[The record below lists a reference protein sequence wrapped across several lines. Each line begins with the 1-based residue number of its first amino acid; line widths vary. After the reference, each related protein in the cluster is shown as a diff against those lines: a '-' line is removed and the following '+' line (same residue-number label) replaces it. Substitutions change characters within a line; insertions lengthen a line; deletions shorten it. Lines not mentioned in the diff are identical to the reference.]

1 MREIIMTG
9 KTVEEATELACAELG
24 LTREEVSIEI
34 LEMPQKKL
42 FKTVPAKV
50 KATAD
55 SVDIKEATQTE
66 QPIAKEIK
74 QEKVAQVNP
83 APTALPVSGENA
95 DKAKLATD
103 FLKDICNK
111 MGIKEVEIKTEV
123 DGEIIILKAD
133 GTDVGVL
140 IGRRGETME
149 ALSYLCSLVA
159 NKTGGDYA
167 KIGLD
172 VGGYRQKREGDLESL
187 AKKVCEKV
195 IKTNRAQMLEAMNP
209 YERRIIHSAVSEI
222 DGVKSES
229 TGEGAQRRVVV
240 LSTMPSAKNDR
251 PDRYDRLGSATFR
264 DGERSG
270 YKRDNNRD
278 NKGGFNKG
286 NNNRGDNRGP
296 RRDAGST
303 PQRNF
308 ADRPRTDAA
317 PTAPT
322 RTEAIN
328 DGANMPLYG
337 KIEL

>member
-24 LTREEVSIEI
+24 LSREEVSIEI

-50 KATAD
+50 KATAEGD
-55 SVDIKEATQTE
+55 DIKTAAAPVQPKAPEKEAPKTE
-66 QPIAKEIK
+66 QKPV
-74 QEKVAQVNP
+74 QQAQ
-83 APTALPVSGENA
+83 PVSGENA
-95 DKAKLATD
+95 DKAKLAAD
-103 FLKDICNK
+103 FLKDICAK
-111 MGIKEVEIKTEV
+111 MGIKNVDIKPETN
-123 DGEIIILKAD
+123 GEIIILKAD
-133 GTDVGVL
+133 GADVGAL

-159 NKTGGDYA
+159 NRAGGDYA

-172 VGGYRQKREGDLESL
+172 VGGYRQKREGDLEGL

-195 IKTNRAQMLEAMNP
+195 LKTNRAQVLEPMNP

-222 DGVKSES
+222 EGVKSES

-240 LSTMPSAKNDR
+240 LSTMEGAKNDR
-251 PDRYDRLGSATFR
+251 PERYDRSGSAPRR
-264 DGERSG
+264 DGDRQSF
-270 YKRDNNRD
+270 NRD
-278 NKGGFNKG
+278 NRGGKGGFNKG
-286 NNNRGDNRGP
+286 AGRGP
-296 RRDAGST
+296 RKEGSST
-303 PQRNF
+303 PQRTF